1 MSSSTTTATL
11 DNDRRHREE
20 QEALRRKRKAAKD
33 NRSESAREKDRKRR
47 EHAQKVLAKHG
58 GVSSKSSSSK
68 TPEKDLSSNKP
79 TSAFQALFEKRA
91 EGFLVEF
98 KFRNAP
104 PRPPVGPCFIGPG
117 FEGEMKR
124 SWTRYRST
132 SSIELN
138 HKIELFDEKDIGTGV
153 LASALDLDG
162 CYPSSK
168 SVMNAGVLLD
178 PADDALLN
186 WKGSF
191 GDTGAEELQKRR
203 DRAKALGG
211 AQDDAIV
218 ETPSKLSIIQR
229 AKNKKEGSRVLSEK
243 NQRWMKKT
251 TYLTNDQSR
260 SVHQFKS
267 QAEIKQN
274 AKENV
279 DSQMRAIKEMTGEE
293 AVEKTFEAV
302 NEGKPRSLDIVAMND
317 WEKAPLSKKLLIFLT
332 QLFNVYNLLGVRSQQ
347 HPTKRGVTVV
357 FDAPFLPDA
366 ASWGHSYSNVVID
379 SLPKGTKPPTQ
390 EQLSHAIIADVE
402 RKEQQNQRMMC
413 HLLVPADDRDSES
426 SNGDKASSFDVTQ
439 QYDLDVIP
447 LNDDEDDSPD
457 INFFF
462 FFDEENQVVTYHPV
476 QSRVQLSTG
485 RLPREDV
492 APMDV
497 LREDLSP
504 EDLLEFQSRAA
515 EVDDELA
522 GKIMEQNA

>member
-1 MSSSTTTATL
+1 LLYMSPLPHYHAHDKSKMSSSTTTATL
-11 DNDRRHREE
+11 DDDRRHREE
-20 QEALRRKRKAAKD
+20 QEMLRRKRKAAKD
-33 NRSESAREKDRKRR
+33 KKSESAREKERKRR

-58 GVSSKSSSSK
+58 GISTKSSSSSSKLMK
-68 TPEKDLSSNKP
+68 TPEKDYTSDKP

-91 EGFLVEF
+91 EGFLVDF

-162 CYPSSK
+162 CYPKSK
-168 SVMNAGVLLD
+168 IAMDTGVMLD
-178 PADDALLN
+178 PADEALLN

-203 DRAKALGG
+203 DRAKALANAG
-211 AQDDAIV
+211 DDAMA
-218 ETPSKLSIIQR
+218 ETPSKLSKIER
-229 AKNKKEGSRVLSEK
+229 AKKKKEGSRVLSEK

-260 SVHQFKS
+260 SVHHFKS
-267 QAEIKQN
+267 QAEIKQS
-274 AKENV
+274 AKETV
-279 DSQMRAIKEMTGEE
+279 DNQMMAIKKMTGEE
-293 AVEKTFEAV
+293 AVEKSFEAV
-302 NEGKPRSLDIVAMND
+302 NE
-317 WEKAPLSKKLLIFLT
+317 
-332 QLFNVYNLLGVRSQQ
+332 GVRSQQ
-347 HPTKRGVTVV
+347 HPSKRGVTVV

-379 SLPKGTKPPTQ
+379 SLPKGVKPPTQ
-390 EQLSHAIIADVE
+390 EQLSHAMIADVE

-413 HLLVPADDRDSES
+413 HLLVPADDRDSE
-426 SNGDKASSFDVTQ
+426 NLDGENASPYDVTQ

-492 APMDV
+492 APMDI
-497 LREDLSP
+497 LREEMSP
-504 EDLLEFQSRAA
+504 EDIYEYQSRAA

-522 GKIMEQNA
+522 EKIMEHHA